1 MKSKKSAAFRRIK
14 ELSKSSKSNKEDK
27 LDGDILNHLG
37 LEKSL
42 MEDLERQSYE
52 AAKDEVKIEV
62 NYQNNSN
69 NPNLSYKYIDDSGMD
84 MRANISSPITLA
96 PLKRILVPTGINFE
110 LPESFE
116 VQVRP
121 RSGLAIK
128 NGITVLNTP
137 GTVDRGYSGE
147 IKIILINLG
156 KENFTVS
163 HGDRIAQAVVS
174 PVITGRW
181 AKLKRVDNLIA
192 TERSVGGFGSTGIK

>member
-1 MKSKKSAAFRRIK
+1 
-14 ELSKSSKSNKEDK
+14 
-27 LDGDILNHLG
+27 
-37 LEKSL
+37 

-52 AAKDEVKIEV
+52 AAKEEVKIPV
-62 NYQNNSN
+62 SYQNNSS

-84 MRANISSPITLA
+84 MRANISSPITLS
-96 PLKRILVPTGINFE
+96 PLKRTLVPTGIHFE

-116 VQVRP
+116 VQIRP
-121 RSGLAIK
+121 RSGLAIR

-137 GTVDRGYSGE
+137 GTVDRGYTGE

-156 KENFTVS
+156 EEDFIIN

-181 AKLKRVDNLIA
+181 AKLKRVDNLIT
-192 TERSVGGFGSTGIK
+192 TERSSGGFGSTGVK